1 VSAVQSISG
10 FFPCYND
17 AESMP
22 DLVAKLDNALATLEV
37 PYEVI
42 VVDDGSTDD
51 SVKVLQGLIER
62 FPMLRVVEHK
72 VNRGYG
78 GALRTGFNESKHQW
92 VFYTDGD
99 GQYDPSEV
107 LKLVEAARDDVDWVQ
122 GYKTSR
128 GDPMYRIVVGRLY
141 HHWVKFWFRIPVR
154 DTDCDFRLIRQS
166 LLDQVVLTSSTGT
179 ICAEMMYRF
188 RQVGARV
195 VEVPVNHFERPYGRS
210 QFFRV
215 RRVVK
220 SLMDLARLWVRVT
233 FVERRAYPK
242 G

>member
-1 VSAVQSISG
+1 MTGVSSISA

-22 DLVAKLDNALATLEV
+22 DLVAKVDAALASLGVE
-37 PYEVI
+37 YEII
-42 VVDDGSTDD
+42 VVDDGSSDN
-51 SVKVLQGLIER
+51 SVAVVNGLCETY
-62 FPMLRVVEHK
+62 PHLRLVQHK

-78 GALRTGFNESKHQW
+78 GALRTGFNESRYEW

-107 LKLVEAARDDVDWVQ
+107 SLLVDHAGDDVDWVQ
-122 GYKTSR
+122 GYKMGR
-128 GDPMYRIVVGRLY
+128 GDPWYRIVVGRAY

-154 DTDCDFRLIRQS
+154 DIDCDFRLIRRS
-166 LLDQVVLTSSTGT
+166 LLERVVLTSSTGT
-179 ICAEMMYRF
+179 ICAEMMFRF
-188 RQVGARV
+188 RQAGARV
-195 VEVPVNHFERPYGRS
+195 AQVPVHHYARQHGSS
-210 QFFRV
+210 QFFRFG
-215 RRVVK
+215 RVAR
-220 SLMDLARLWVRVT
+220 SLFDLLRLWIRVT